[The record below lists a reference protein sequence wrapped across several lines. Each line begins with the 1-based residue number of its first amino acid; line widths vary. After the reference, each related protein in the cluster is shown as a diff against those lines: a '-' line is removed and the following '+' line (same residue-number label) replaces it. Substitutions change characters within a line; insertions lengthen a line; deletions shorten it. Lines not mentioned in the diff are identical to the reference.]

1 MGAQAANELLDI
13 VGVKAS
19 FVLTSFKKK
28 IYVSSRSIDDIDVQR
43 IMERMGGGGHLNVAG
58 AQIEDSTV
66 DEVIARI
73 KSILDNMIQEGE
85 IIL

>member
-1 MGAQAANELLDI
+1 
-13 VGVKAS
+13 
-19 FVLTSFKKK
+19 
-28 IYVSSRSIDDIDVQR
+28 
-43 IMERMGGGGHLNVAG
+43 MERMGGGGHLNVAG